1 MHAVYDFPGP
11 CETLAREPFNRV
23 LPERA
28 RGVVWKGGCLM
39 EEAAIR
45 AAGAWCLDVK
55 RIRDDVAISGSP
67 QRSDFRCVVE
77 CPDRGLVVLENI
89 RGQDRGKKQAIIDT
103 IDFLCGQG
111 LSLVHPYMR
120 TAEGRHIVQDEGF
133 LWQASPYV
141 QGVPLDRPG
150 YAFDQWRGT
159 AMADFLID
167 LRRASGSL
175 HELLSSPPFS
185 ILNHIDVLMG
195 QIRIRVPGLV
205 DRLAPVA
212 AFLQKRLAHVHDN
225 LPRAFCHGDYHPLN
239 IIWSENAI
247 QGVIDWEFSGIKP
260 EIYDAATLIGCL
272 GMEIPDALTGPG
284 VMEFVRKL
292 KAEQVFSETSWR
304 VLVEMTIAIRFG
316 WLSEWL
322 RNHDEEMIELEM
334 VYMHLLMD
342 HADDLVGLWYC

>member
-1 MHAVYDFPGP
+1 
-11 CETLAREPFNRV
+11 
-23 LPERA
+23 
-28 RGVVWKGGCLM
+28 
-39 EEAAIR
+39 
-45 AAGAWCLDVK
+45 
-55 RIRDDVAISGSP
+55 
-67 QRSDFRCVVE
+67 
-77 CPDRGLVVLENI
+77 
-89 RGQDRGKKQAIIDT
+89 
-103 IDFLCGQG
+103 
-111 LSLVHPYMR
+111 
-120 TAEGRHIVQDEGF
+120 
-133 LWQASPYV
+133 
-141 QGVPLDRPG
+141 
-150 YAFDQWRGT
+150 
-159 AMADFLID
+159 
-167 LRRASGSL
+167 
-175 HELLSSPPFS
+175 
-185 ILNHIDVLMG
+185 
-195 QIRIRVPGLV
+195 
-205 DRLAPVA
+205 
-212 AFLQKRLAHVHDN
+212 
-225 LPRAFCHGDYHPLN
+225 LN